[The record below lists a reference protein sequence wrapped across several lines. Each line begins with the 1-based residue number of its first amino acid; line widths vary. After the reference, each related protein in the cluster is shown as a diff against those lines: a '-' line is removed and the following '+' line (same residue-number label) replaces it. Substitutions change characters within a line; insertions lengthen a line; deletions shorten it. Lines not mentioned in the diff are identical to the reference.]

1 MDIEQSIDELKRW
14 TEAKIHDLKK
24 FVKKFGDID
33 LSLKCN
39 FSSSAK
45 KAYIEILIILDD
57 KVKYLADLRDAID
70 KVSTPN
76 QKTSINEIFANS
88 VDDIEKTIDICTK
101 IVNSPPHLL
110 QENLCMYYI
119 ELISSQQVFKKN
131 REKLYFFYCYS
142 GCT

>member
-45 KAYIEILIILDD
+45 KAYIEILIMLDD
-57 KVKYLADLRDAID
+57 KIKYLTDLRGAID
-70 KVSTPN
+70 KVYIPN
-76 QKTSINEIFANS
+76 QKTNINEIFANS
-88 VDDIEKTIDICTK
+88 VDDIENTIDICSK

-119 ELISSQQVFKKN
+119 ELISSQQVFKEN
-131 REKLYFFYCYS
+131 RENLYFFYCYS